1 VSAPNPSKPTDA
13 TPIPWTDE
21 PADGLLPAWY
31 MPAATARVRGRGR
44 RGLIAGIVLA
54 LVVINS
60 VGLCVT
66 YGLAEIAW

>member
-1 VSAPNPSKPTDA
+1 
-13 TPIPWTDE
+13 
-21 PADGLLPAWY
+21 
-31 MPAATARVRGRGR
+31 MPAATARVRGRAR

>member
-1 VSAPNPSKPTDA
+1 VSARTPSRRSDGV
-13 TPIPWTDE
+13 PWRDDS
-21 PADGLLPAWY
+21 AGGLLPEWY
-31 MPAATARVRGRGR
+31 MPAATARVRGRAR

>member
-1 VSAPNPSKPTDA
+1 VETLDPRAQPV
-13 TPIPWTDE
+13 PWAAE

-31 MPAATARVRGRGR
+31 MPPARARVRTRGR
-44 RGLIAGIVLA
+44 RGVIATIVLA
-54 LVVINS
+54 LVVVNS

>member
-1 VSAPNPSKPTDA
+1 MSAPSPSQRSDG
-13 TPIPWTDE
+13 TPVPWPDE

-31 MPAATARVRGRGR
+31 MPAATARVRGRAR

-54 LVVINS
+54 LVAINS

>member
-1 VSAPNPSKPTDA
+1 VNTQSRPSAA
-13 TPIPWTDE
+13 TPVPWADE
-21 PADGLLPAWY
+21 PDDGLLPAWY
-31 MPAATARVRGRGR
+31 MPAATGRARGRGR

>member
-1 VSAPNPSKPTDA
+1 VSAPSPSRASDD
-13 TPIPWTDE
+13 TPALWPDE

-31 MPAATARVRGRGR
+31 MPAATARVRGRAR

-54 LVVINS
+54 LVAINS